1 MSNTNPPPLTNAI
14 PEELLKAARKQVD
27 AVRMLERGINSLSK
41 SLSRQFAPI
50 DNLVQGFKD
59 SEQIQL
65 QALQAGTTY
74 SKFLAANTDA
84 MKGLMSSNTSMTKFM
99 LTGFTRGLRDVSEE
113 TMALADV
120 LNITGEDTGALAKSF
135 GQVRLLTGN
144 SVDVTR
150 NLAKT
155 IEETTQKSGV
165 SRGQLI
171 QALDSFSQNLFQ
183 ASLYGEDAVGNLA
196 ELGVVLKGGLAGAP
210 GAERAINV
218 LLGMQ
223 NSLNVAQQE
232 QLGLRQFFLDS
243 RKADFSIDAGIQ
255 QLIAAGQDFNKRA
268 GTNDINREALARSI
282 GSEQVRAL
290 LMVTNMLEKDNSTAE
305 EMRATQE
312 DQLKSMRAFEEKKKK
327 FFETFAPEIHSFIT
341 QYLPLIAAAQGVR
354 QTLAFAGAAPG
365 AIERG
370 RIRNARALL
379 ANPNAFGAA
388 RAALRAQGT
397 GAAGQAAARA
407 AIGGAGLRFGAARIG
422 SAFAASL
429 VGGPLGVG
437 LSVLSIG
444 LPLLINYMKDTADNT
459 DTVAK
464 AAEKELSEKR
474 SRLIAQQQN
483 VTSIA
488 EMGRSLLDQAGI
500 LAQGSAQDQFF
511 QRMQE
516 LHQQTNSMIMQ
527 LSDKVKELQE
537 GGP

>member
-14 PEELLKAARKQVD
+14 PEELLKAANNQVD
-27 AVRMLERGINSLSK
+27 AVRMLERGINGLSR

-50 DNLVQGFKD
+50 DNLSQSFRD
-59 SEQIQL
+59 SEEIQL
-65 QALQAGTTY
+65 QALKAGTTY

-120 LNITGEDTGALAKSF
+120 MNITGEDTGALAKSF

-155 IEETTQKSGV
+155 IEDTTQQSGV

-223 NSLNVAQQE
+223 NSLNIAQQE
-232 QLGLRQFFLDS
+232 QLGLRQFFEDS
-243 RKADFSIDAGIQ
+243 RKGTLNMESALQQLRDAGER
-255 QLIAAGQDFNKRA
+255 FNKQA
-268 GTNDINREALARSI
+268 GNNDINREALARAI
-282 GSEQVRAL
+282 GGEQVRAL
-290 LMVTNMLEKDNSTAE
+290 LMVTSMLEKDTSTAE

-312 DQLKSMRAFEEKKKK
+312 DQLKTMRAFEEKKKQ
-327 FFETFAPEIHSFIT
+327 FFEKFAPEIHTVIV
-341 QYLPLIAAAQGVR
+341 QLLPALAAIQAGR
-354 QTLAFAGAAPG
+354 QIGGAYYTAMRAGRA
-365 AIERG
+365 
-370 RIRNARALL
+370 RNARALL
-379 ANPNAFGAA
+379 ANPNAFGSARNALRGGATRAGARLAA
-388 RAALRAQGT
+388 RTAVGGVGRFAAT
-397 GAAGQAAARA
+397 
-407 AIGGAGLRFGAARIG
+407 RIG
-422 SAFAASL
+422 ASLAASL
-429 VGGPLGVG
+429 VGGPIGLGIG
-437 LSVLSIG
+437 ILSVG
-444 LPLLINYMKDTADNT
+444 LPLIISAMNKTADNT
-459 DTVAK
+459 EVSAK

-474 SRLIAQQQN
+474 NRLIAQQQN

-511 QRMQE
+511 QRMEE
-516 LHQQTNSMIMQ
+516 LNQQTNSMIMQ
-527 LSDKVKELQE
+527 LSDKVRELQE
-537 GGP
+537 GGS

>member
-27 AVRMLERGINSLSK
+27 AVRMLERGINGLSK

-50 DNLVQGFKD
+50 DNLSQSFRD
-59 SEQIQL
+59 SEEIQL

-120 LNITGEDTGALAKSF
+120 MNITGEDTGALAKSF

-155 IEETTQKSGV
+155 IEDTTQQSGV

-223 NSLNVAQQE
+223 NSLNIAQQE
-232 QLGLRQFFLDS
+232 QLGLRQFFEDS
-243 RKADFSIDAGIQ
+243 RKGTLNIESALQQLRDAGER
-255 QLIAAGQDFNKRA
+255 FNKQA
-268 GTNDINREALARSI
+268 GNNDINREALARAI
-282 GSEQVRAL
+282 GGEQVRAL
-290 LMVTNMLEKDNSTAE
+290 LMVTGMLEKDTSTAE

-312 DQLKSMRAFEEKKKK
+312 DQLKSMRAFEEKKKQ

-341 QYLPLIAAAQGVR
+341 QYLPLIAAGQGAMQVGR
-354 QTLAFAGAAPG
+354 LGMALPG
-365 AIERG
+365 ALAAG
-370 RIRNARALL
+370 KARNARAVLS
-379 ANPNAFGAA
+379 NPQAFGAM
-388 RAALRAQGT
+388 RAALAGGASKT
-397 GAAGQAAARA
+397 GARLAALRVGGSFAAG
-407 AIGGAGLRFGAARIG
+407 RIG
-422 SAFAASL
+422 ASLAASL
-429 VGGPLGVG
+429 AGGPIGIG
-437 LSVLSIG
+437 IGILSVG
-444 LPLLINYMKDTADNT
+444 LPLIISAMNKTADNT
-459 DTVAK
+459 EVSAK

-483 VTSIA
+483 VTSMA
-488 EMGRSLLDQAGI
+488 EMGRSILDQAGM
-500 LAQGSAQDQFF
+500 LAQGSASDQFF
-511 QRMQE
+511 QRMEE
-516 LHQQTNSMIMQ
+516 LNQQTNNMILQ
-527 LSDKVKELQE
+527 LTDKVRELQE
-537 GGP
+537 GGS